1 MTTPLRRNSGGFP
14 LEVLPWTHLWLCA
27 YASTSQCG
35 LLTVSSTI
43 HTPELA
49 VLRLL
54 RHLPKL
60 VRGSS
65 GGSSCLLHAYGSLVQ
80 ASASRQSLYA
90 HVGWRGWC
98 ANGPGL
104 SQVSRRLSY
113 RECAILTSELPQ
125 PHPAQVPSTRD
136 CPSITLID
144 ITLIHCAFFSC
155 WPAQALPA
163 ALCFTRYCSQLCDLV
178 QL

>member
-1 MTTPLRRNSGGFP
+1 MASPLRCSLGRIFGFVHMHPRVSVDCSLCLRQFTPL
-14 LEVLPWTHLWLCA
+14 
-27 YASTSQCG
+27 
-35 LLTVSSTI
+35 
-43 HTPELA
+43 ELA

-113 RECAILTSELPQ
+113 RECAILTIELPQ

-144 ITLIHCAFFSC
+144 ITLIHCAFFTC